1 MKTNTKKILKSAAI
15 LYGVLLGVILVSVLA
30 WFVLD
35 KSARKGGKDDMTI
48 TASGNLEI
56 SLDGDS
62 WNKKLIPQNSYNCPI
77 ITSDGVNF
85 YYSDTLNT
93 DDDPLLDEAEG
104 FFDINSSEDKS
115 DFYVDVVV
123 HFRDNGNSSV
133 YLQNSS
139 FIKGVDMGIDS
150 ATGKNVPKGAIAGA
164 LRVAFYEIPADKVGD
179 SAYQPTADD
188 LKCIWI
194 PNDKNE
200 ISTDADGNIKF
211 NSNGKREDTYGYLS
225 SAAELN
231 TWAAEDYAGGKIAV
245 GNTDLATSSATAN
258 AVYYTINSATPLLD
272 FDGSEGAEKTLLIR
286 IWVEGTD
293 REAQSR
299 LSSDMVRYKFD
310 FVAIEKQNPSDA
322 DVAALKSIAYDGS
335 NGLTYT
341 AQGYDFLTHP
351 ILYSYDGITWAPYE
365 KTNHPGISNGLY
377 TKPNGDKVLFVKL
390 NETADTKPSECHEVL
405 VIPASTN

>member
-35 KSARKGGKDDMTI
+35 ESASKGGKDDMTI

-62 WNKKLIPQNSYNCPI
+62 WNKKLIPKKSYDCPI

-85 YYSDTLNT
+85 YYSDA
-93 DDDPLLDEAEG
+93 LDAADAKEDG
-104 FFDINSSEDKS
+104 DFFDINSRENRS

-123 HFRDNGNSSV
+123 HFKDPGNSSV
-133 YLQNSS
+133 YLQSSS
-139 FIKGVDMGIDS
+139 FVKGVNMEIDS
-150 ATGKNVPKGAIAGA
+150 AAGKNVPEGAIAGA

-179 SAYQPTADD
+179 STYLPTAND

-194 PNDKNE
+194 PNDKTE

-211 NSNGKREDTYGYLS
+211 NSNGNREDTYGYLS
-225 SAAELN
+225 SASELN
-231 TWAAEDYAGGKIAV
+231 TWGADDYASGKVAV

-293 REAQSR
+293 REAQSH

-310 FVAIEKQNPSDA
+310 FVSIEKQNHSDA
-322 DVAALKSIAYDGS
+322 DIAALKGIAYDGS

-341 AQGYDFLTHP
+341 TQGYDFLTHP

-390 NETADTKPSECHEVL
+390 NETADIKPSEYHEVV
-405 VIPASTN
+405 VIPATTN